1 MAASALESL
10 ELYKGSAGVSGAA
23 PVEKLDVAEVLR
35 KTATPFFES
44 LRAYRAKRVSALDHD
59 VLAVDGA
66 VSPEVA
72 FSMRGRTVV
81 VTGASRGIGEAIAVR
96 CAGRGA
102 NVVILAQTT
111 TNNPALPGTIQ
122 DAEAACVAA
131 GGAALAIKTDI
142 TDEQQVQNAI
152 ASAVARFGGIDV
164 LVNNASTH
172 WPVTVAETDVR
183 RYDVMMRVNLKGAFI
198 VSRACAPH
206 LARSPNPHILTV
218 APAPVAD
225 ATWLKPHVAY
235 SASKIAMGFLSLA
248 LDAEFGPFV
257 MDQNLSAVVDGSTP
271 VDASSFDGDVLS
283 SPAIA
288 CNTLW
293 PRYAVATAAI
303 QFIGGERLAALSRT
317 PACVADAAFR
327 VVHAPALKVHGNCF
341 IDERVLRGAGVSE
354 FKPYNVTPDIDEPV
368 SDFFVEVEKRSP
380 AFSKKAGKKSILDQW
395 TRHRPEAMRPIESAN
410 ILFVVNGTW
419 GSLVVRSFLAPTDVY
434 VSKEEL
440 QETGKR
446 VVICQSGTPRSE
458 SYWRKII
465 VGPRSKCISAD
476 LRDPSNLAT
485 AMEEAE
491 RFMYDIDAV
500 VDLIEPPSFEASASI
515 ERTSAKVFDDLFDV
529 PVRASFFLAQ
539 NAMRAL
545 VKSTDGPRRI
555 VSLCQPPLASRTRF
569 RKIGAAAELARTCR
583 ALHLVGCAAE
593 FADLE
598 PAVSMVGLWTDDRT
612 VKSRCTYSDCAK
624 AIRAALNASDR
635 DLESA
640 TFWRIEDVLG
650 LDHVPDASDEFCLVD
665 YAPADEPIPDVA
677 EEIAEWE
684 MLDDFENLSCD
695 APGDDGGE
703 SPPAT

>member
-142 TDEQQVQNAI
+142 TDEQQVQSAI

-257 MDQNLSAVVDGSTP
+257 MDQNLPAVVDGSTP

-410 ILFVVNGTW
+410 ILFVVNSKW
-419 GSLVVRSFLAPTDVY
+419 GVDVVRTFLIADDYDP
-434 VSKEEL
+434 SSSRGK
-440 QETGKR
+440 TGKR
-446 VVICQSGTPRSE
+446 FVIATPDME
-458 SYWRKII
+458 YWWTKSSLKSTTW
-465 VGPRSKCISAD
+465 VKWISAD
-476 LRDPSNLAT
+476 LRDPSNLTA
-485 AMEEAE
+485 AMEAAD
-491 RFMYDIDAV
+491 RFMYGIDAV

-612 VKSRCTYSDCAK
+612 VKSGCTYSDCAK

-635 DLESA
+635 DLESG
-640 TFWRIEDVLG
+640 TFWRIEDILG
-650 LDHVPDASDEFCLVD
+650 LDNVTHASDEFCLVD
-665 YAPADEPIPDVA
+665 YAPADEPFPDVA

-695 APGDDGGE
+695 SPGDDGGE

>member
-142 TDEQQVQNAI
+142 TDEQQVQSAI

-257 MDQNLSAVVDGSTP
+257 MDQNLPAVVDGSTP

-368 SDFFVEVEKRSP
+368 SDFFFEVEKRSP

-410 ILFVVNGTW
+410 ILFVVNSKW
-419 GSLVVRSFLAPTDVY
+419 GVDVVRTFLIADDYDP
-434 VSKEEL
+434 SSSRGK
-440 QETGKR
+440 TGKR
-446 VVICQSGTPRSE
+446 FVIATPDME
-458 SYWRKII
+458 YWWTKSSLKSTTW
-465 VGPRSKCISAD
+465 VKWISAD
-476 LRDPSNLAT
+476 LRDPSNLTA
-485 AMEEAE
+485 AMEAAD
-491 RFMYDIDAV
+491 RFMYGIDAV

-612 VKSRCTYSDCAK
+612 VKSGCTYSDCAK

-650 LDHVPDASDEFCLVD
+650 LDHAPDASDEFCLVD
-665 YAPADEPIPDVA
+665 YAPADEPFPDVA

-695 APGDDGGE
+695 SPGDDGGE

>member
-59 VLAVDGA
+59 VLAVDGT

-142 TDEQQVQNAI
+142 TDEQQVQSAI

-257 MDQNLSAVVDGSTP
+257 MDQNLPAVVDGSTP

-354 FKPYNVTPDIDEPV
+354 FKPYNVSPDIDEPV

-380 AFSKKAGKKSILDQW
+380 AFSEKAGNKSILDQW
-395 TRHRPEAMRPIESAN
+395 KRQSRAAMQWINSIN
-410 ILFVVNGTW
+410 ILFVVNDMW
-419 GSLVVRSFLAPTDVY
+419 GAIVVRSFFEANDVD
-434 VSKEEL
+434 VSKG
-440 QETGKR
+440 ETGKR
-446 VVICQSGTPRSE
+446 VVICAPHLE
-458 SYWRKII
+458 SWWRNTVRIYLT
-465 VGPRSKCISAD
+465 RNKCISAD
-476 LRDPSNLAT
+476 LRDPNNLTA
-485 AMEEAE
+485 AMEEAA
-491 RFMYDIDAV
+491 RFMYGIDAV

-612 VKSRCTYSDCAK
+612 VKSGCTYSDCAK

-635 DLESA
+635 DLESG
-640 TFWRIEDVLG
+640 TFWRIEDILG
-650 LDHVPDASDEFCLVD
+650 LDNVTHASDEFCLVD
-665 YAPADEPIPDVA
+665 YAPTDEPFPDVA

-684 MLDDFENLSCD
+684 MLDDFENLSID

>member
-1 MAASALESL
+1 
-10 ELYKGSAGVSGAA
+10 
-23 PVEKLDVAEVLR
+23 
-35 KTATPFFES
+35 
-44 LRAYRAKRVSALDHD
+44 
-59 VLAVDGA
+59 
-66 VSPEVA
+66 
-72 FSMRGRTVV
+72 
-81 VTGASRGIGEAIAVR
+81 
-96 CAGRGA
+96 
-102 NVVILAQTT
+102 
-111 TNNPALPGTIQ
+111 
-122 DAEAACVAA
+122 
-131 GGAALAIKTDI
+131 
-142 TDEQQVQNAI
+142 
-152 ASAVARFGGIDV
+152 
-164 LVNNASTH
+164 
-172 WPVTVAETDVR
+172 
-183 RYDVMMRVNLKGAFI
+183 MMRVNLKGAFI

-257 MDQNLSAVVDGSTP
+257 MDQNLPAVVDGSTP

-410 ILFVVNGTW
+410 ILFVVNSKW
-419 GSLVVRSFLAPTDVY
+419 GVDVVRTFLIADDYDP
-434 VSKEEL
+434 SSSRGK
-440 QETGKR
+440 TGKR
-446 VVICQSGTPRSE
+446 FVIATPDME
-458 SYWRKII
+458 YWWTKSSLKSTTW
-465 VGPRSKCISAD
+465 VKWISAD
-476 LRDPSNLAT
+476 LRDPSNLTA
-485 AMEEAE
+485 AMEAAD
-491 RFMYDIDAV
+491 RFMYGIDAV

-612 VKSRCTYSDCAK
+612 VKSGCTYSDCAK

-650 LDHVPDASDEFCLVD
+650 LDHAPDASDEFCLVD
-665 YAPADEPIPDVA
+665 YAPADEPFPDVA

-695 APGDDGGE
+695 SPGDDGGE

>member
-142 TDEQQVQNAI
+142 TDEQQVQSAI

-257 MDQNLSAVVDGSTP
+257 MDQNLPAVVDGSTP

-395 TRHRPEAMRPIESAN
+395 TRHRPEAMRPVESAN
-410 ILFVVNGTW
+410 ILFVVNSKW
-419 GSLVVRSFLAPTDVY
+419 GVGVVRTFLIADDYDP
-434 VSKEEL
+434 SSSRGK
-440 QETGKR
+440 TGKR
-446 VVICQSGTPRSE
+446 FVIATPDME
-458 SYWRKII
+458 YWWTKSSLKSTTW
-465 VGPRSKCISAD
+465 VKWISAD
-476 LRDPSNLAT
+476 LRDPSNLTA
-485 AMEEAE
+485 AMEAAD
-491 RFMYDIDAV
+491 RFMYGIDAV

-612 VKSRCTYSDCAK
+612 VKSGCTYSDCAK

-650 LDHVPDASDEFCLVD
+650 LDHAPDASDEFCLVD
-665 YAPADEPIPDVA
+665 YAPADEPFPDVA

-695 APGDDGGE
+695 SPGDDGGE